1 MKCQLS
7 ICTVPFLCG
16 RLDTLFPMGK
26 TRPEPRDMSY
36 AVINAIMK
44 MKIAVVA
51 TGRRQW
57 EACEPKEEED
67 SSLGDRARRLCG
79 PPRPLCGARQCV
91 FQEAASLEQIC
102 FTAAFALCILL
113 QTTASFFSGWHNFPF
128 CFQIKGEGSASLTIL
143 PEWFICGS
151 LKNSS
156 FESVRLLRWRSPCR
170 GDAS

>member
-79 PPRPLCGARQCV
+79 PPRPLCGARQCFPGSSISGTNMFYCSLRSLYSAPDNCEL
-91 FQEAASLEQIC
+91 FQWMAQ
-102 FTAAFALCILL
+102 
-113 QTTASFFSGWHNFPF
+113 FPF
-128 CFQIKGEGSASLTIL
+128 LFSDKGGGLRFSYDSARVIHLRVIKKLVF
-143 PEWFICGS
+143 W
-151 LKNSS
+151 K
-156 FESVRLLRWRSPCR
+156 R
-170 GDAS
+170 